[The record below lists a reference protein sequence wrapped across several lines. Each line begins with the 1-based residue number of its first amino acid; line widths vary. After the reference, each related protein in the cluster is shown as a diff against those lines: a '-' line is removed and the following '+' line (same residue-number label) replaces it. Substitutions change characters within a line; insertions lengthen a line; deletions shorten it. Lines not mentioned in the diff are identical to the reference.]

1 MYIYENTD
9 WPIFT
14 FDPSKLS
21 ELDILIL
28 RKKEYLTGMLSI
40 LSSKKE
46 TAAEALIAEI
56 KASWKIEGID
66 LSDDEIYSS
75 VAKRLNIPSPDTNT
89 KVYYDGI
96 ADTLF
101 EAVHNHEKL
110 TVNRILSWH
119 SKVIENN
126 PEIKKGAFRSGP
138 IYVVS
143 GQFKNR
149 KIIYEAPQAN
159 LVPSMIDDFLDFI
172 NNATYSNPI
181 LAAIASY
188 YFVAIHPFEDGN
200 GRIARIIGDYILN
213 RDSSSLPAVYIS
225 AAIKK
230 NQKEYYEILK
240 ATSLGSMDITNW
252 ITWFLQQLVDAYDEA
267 IYKIQKSFK
276 VKELFKEAERLK
288 LNERQLKLI
297 EKVIS
302 DDWEGNITANK
313 YAKINKCH
321 PDTANRDLKKLEEYG
336 FIQKGPGGSKNTN
349 YSFSSNIF
357 D

>member
-1 MYIYENTD
+1 MIITENTVIFSVFSQYTLYMSIYENTD

-89 KVYYDGI
+89 KIYYDGI

-101 EAVHNHEKL
+101 EAVQNHEKL

-126 PEIKKGAFRSGP
+126 PGIKKRSISFRS
-138 IYVVS
+138 
-143 GQFKNR
+143 
-149 KIIYEAPQAN
+149 
-159 LVPSMIDDFLDFI
+159 
-172 NNATYSNPI
+172 
-181 LAAIASY
+181 
-188 YFVAIHPFEDGN
+188 
-200 GRIARIIGDYILN
+200 
-213 RDSSSLPAVYIS
+213 
-225 AAIKK
+225 
-230 NQKEYYEILK
+230 
-240 ATSLGSMDITNW
+240 
-252 ITWFLQQLVDAYDEA
+252 
-267 IYKIQKSFK
+267 
-276 VKELFKEAERLK
+276 
-288 LNERQLKLI
+288 
-297 EKVIS
+297 
-302 DDWEGNITANK
+302 NI
-313 YAKINKCH
+313 CSV
-321 PDTANRDLKKLEEYG
+321 RSVQE
-336 FIQKGPGGSKNTN
+336 
-349 YSFSSNIF
+349 
-357 D
+357 